1 MDMIIEICGRETAV
15 SLIAEARERTFV
27 ISITSTEDEDV
38 VFPANENVAAILR
51 LRFNDLTEPF
61 DEDGFPYGRPL
72 PEQGDFEGLRAFV
85 EALDGERLIVHC
97 WEGASRS
104 AAVATAIFEARGG
117 VDTLKTH
124 GRYAPNP
131 RVYALACRELGI
143 PLRGLNYTAVPDGTG
158 AWRVERDRGVSARHW
173 INQKQRERGRRA

>member
-1 MDMIIEICGRETAV
+1 MMIEICGQETAV
-15 SLIAEARERTFV
+15 SLVANARERFSV
-27 ISITSTEDEDV
+27 ISITATEDGDV
-38 VFPANENVAAILR
+38 AFPANENAVAILR
-51 LRFNDLTEPF
+51 LRFNDLTEAY

-72 PEQGDFEGLRAFV
+72 PEQRDFEGLKTFV
-85 EALDGERLIVHC
+85 DVLVGERLIIHC

-104 AAVATAIFEARGG
+104 AAVATAIFEARDG
-117 VDTLKTH
+117 VDHLKTH

-158 AWRVERDRGVSARHW
+158 TWSIGRGRGVTARHW
-173 INQKQRERGRRA
+173 IN

>member
-1 MDMIIEICGRETAV
+1 MIIEICGQETAIGLV
-15 SLIAEARERTFV
+15 AGALERTLV

-38 VFPANENVAAILR
+38 AFPANENVAAILR
-51 LRFNDLTEPF
+51 LRFNDLTEAF

-72 PEQGDFEGLRAFV
+72 PEQRDFEGLKAFV
-85 EALDGERLIVHC
+85 DALEGERLIVHC
-97 WEGASRS
+97 WEGVSRS

-117 VDTLKTH
+117 VDHLKTH

-143 PLRGLNYTAVPDGTG
+143 PLRGLDYTAVADDTGT
-158 AWRVERDRGVSARHW
+158 WTMV
-173 INQKQRERGRRA
+173 KRERTFT

>member
-1 MDMIIEICGRETAV
+1 MIIEICGQKTAV
-15 SLIAEARERTFV
+15 SLVADARERTFV
-27 ISITSTEDEDV
+27 ISITSTEDEGV
-38 VFPANENVAAILR
+38 AFPPNENVASILR
-51 LRFNDLTEPF
+51 LCFNDLTEPY

-72 PEQGDFEGLRAFV
+72 PEQGDFEGLKTFV
-85 EALDGERLIVHC
+85 DALDGERLIVHC

-117 VDTLKTH
+117 VDRLKTH

-143 PLRGLNYTAVPDGTG
+143 PLRGLNYTAVPNDAGSWTMMKG
-158 AWRVERDRGVSARHW
+158 ERTFT
-173 INQKQRERGRRA
+173 

>member
-1 MDMIIEICGRETAV
+1 MIIEICGQQTAV
-15 SLIAEARERTFV
+15 SLVVDARERTSV

-38 VFPANENVAAILR
+38 AFPANENVAAILR
-51 LRFNDLTEPF
+51 LRFNDLTEAC
-61 DEDGFPYGRPL
+61 DEEGFPYGRPL
-72 PEQGDFEGLRAFV
+72 PEQRNFEGLKTFV
-85 EALDGERLIVHC
+85 DALVGERLIVHC

-117 VDTLKTH
+117 VDHLKIH

-143 PLRGLNYTAVPDGTG
+143 PLRGLNYRAVPDGDG
-158 AWRVERDRGVSARHW
+158 AWRMVKSERTFT
-173 INQKQRERGRRA
+173 

>member
-1 MDMIIEICGRETAV
+1 MMIEICGQETAV
-15 SLIAEARERTFV
+15 SLVANARERFSV

-38 VFPANENVAAILR
+38 AFPANENAVAIMR
-51 LRFNDLTEPF
+51 LRFNDLTETY
-61 DEDGFPYGRPL
+61 DEEGFPYGRPL
-72 PEQGDFEGLRAFV
+72 PEQRDFVGLKTFV
-85 EALDGERLIVHC
+85 DVLVGERLIVHC

-117 VDTLKTH
+117 VDHLKTH

-143 PLRGLNYTAVPDGTG
+143 PLRGLNYRDVPDGDG
-158 AWRVERDRGVSARHW
+158 AWRMVKSERTFT
-173 INQKQRERGRRA
+173 

>member
-1 MDMIIEICGRETAV
+1 MMIEICGQETAV
-15 SLIAEARERTFV
+15 SLVANARERFSV
-27 ISITSTEDEDV
+27 ISITATEDGDV
-38 VFPANENVAAILR
+38 AFPANENAVAILR
-51 LRFNDLTEPF
+51 LCFNDLTEPY

-72 PEQGDFEGLRAFV
+72 PEQGDFEGLKTFV
-85 EALDGERLIVHC
+85 DALDGERLIVHC

-117 VDTLKTH
+117 VDRLKTH

-143 PLRGLNYTAVPDGTG
+143 PLRGLNYTAVPNDAGSWTMMKG
-158 AWRVERDRGVSARHW
+158 ERTFT
-173 INQKQRERGRRA
+173 